1 MDYSYNYGYGG
12 SRAGDAVAAMFA
24 GCWSFVSFLI
34 VVLIFVAMW
43 KVFTKAGKPG
53 WAAIVPIY
61 NVIVLLEIVGRPL
74 WWIVLYLIPFV
85 NFVVSI
91 IVSIDVAKAFGKDP
105 AFGIGLAFL
114 PPIFYPILGFGSARY
129 VGPVAATTSTY
140 TYPPQPPTTGAY
152 YPPQPPTPPAPPAP
166 SAYQPPVPPAPP
178 APGEP
183 PEPPSIPPAPP
194 MPPAP
199 PVPTEPPEPPAPPA
213 PPTPS
218 AE

>member
-24 GCWSFVSFLI
+24 GCWSFVWFLVAVLI
-34 VVLIFVAMW
+34 VVAMW

-53 WAAIVPIY
+53 WAAIIPIY
-61 NVIVLLEIVGRPL
+61 NIIVLLEIVGRPL

-91 IVSIDVAKAFGKDP
+91 IVAIDVAKAFGKDT

-114 PPIFYPILGFGSARY
+114 SPIFYPILGFGSARY
-129 VGPVAATTSTY
+129 IGPVAAATPTY
-140 TYPPQPPTTGAY
+140 T

-166 SAYQPPVPPAPP
+166 SAYQPPVPPVPP
-178 APGEP
+178 TPGEP
-183 PEPPSIPPAPP
+183 PEPPSTPPAPP

-199 PVPTEPPEPPAPPA
+199 PVPTEPPVPPAPPA
-213 PPTPS
+213 PPAPS